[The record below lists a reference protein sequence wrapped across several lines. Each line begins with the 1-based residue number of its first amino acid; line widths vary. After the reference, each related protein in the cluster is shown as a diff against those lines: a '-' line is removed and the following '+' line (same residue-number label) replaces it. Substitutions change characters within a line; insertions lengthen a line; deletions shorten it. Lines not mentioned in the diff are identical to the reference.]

1 MIKQSALAHDE
12 LQNAV
17 PLSRPQ
23 PAERQ
28 EIITKALQK
37 SNSSYF
43 APVSY
48 GYQEIPVTAID
59 HTLLI
64 YRVDNGR
71 LLADLAERTENVE
84 VLSRIRDNPE
94 AFETQSFLHRLLL
107 SKSKDPAG
115 PIFDELAREAIQT
128 EPLLVDCNGVVI
140 NGNRRLAAMRTLHA
154 IDVSKYA
161 SFATV
166 SAAVLPDN
174 ISPQDIEF
182 AESALQLAPETK
194 LGYGWIERRLKLQH
208 QVKQLK
214 FPESWIMKA
223 YRLQDPGQITGEL
236 AELDLLED
244 YLCSFVAAPRQYS
257 LVADAE
263 DLFRG
268 LQNQLT
274 TLSDPLA
281 RIWRGL
287 GLR

>member
-166 SAAVLPDN
+166 SAAVLP
-174 ISPQDIEF
+174 
-182 AESALQLAPETK
+182 
-194 LGYGWIERRLKLQH
+194 R
-208 QVKQLK
+208 
-214 FPESWIMKA
+214 
-223 YRLQDPGQITGEL
+223 
-236 AELDLLED
+236 
-244 YLCSFVAAPRQYS
+244 
-257 LVADAE
+257 
-263 DLFRG
+263 
-268 LQNQLT
+268 
-274 TLSDPLA
+274 
-281 RIWRGL
+281 
-287 GLR
+287 